1 MSRGG
6 RIRNRDAGPERTCIV
21 TRAAQPAV
29 GLIRFVVAPDGAVV
43 PDILEKLPGRGMWV
57 SADRAVIEKA
67 GKGQFARA
75 AKAQVTVPDNL
86 ADEVERQLARRIV
99 DLIALARKAGLAV
112 CGFDKVKAALG
123 GGMRVRVLLQ
133 ASDGSERQK
142 GKFWTPEGA
151 RYFDCLRAD
160 ELGLAFGRETVIHGA
175 LAAGGLS
182 DRVVEEAAR
191 LRGLRGKNGGEGAS
205 GKDKTQD
212 E

>member
-6 RIRNRDAGPERTCIV
+6 RTKQHDTGPERTCIV
-21 TRAAQPAV
+21 TRKAQPAS
-29 GLIRFVVAPDGAVV
+29 GLIRFVVGPDGSVV

-57 SADRAVIEKA
+57 TAERAIVDKA

-75 AKAQVTVPDNL
+75 AKAQVSVPEGLTDL
-86 ADEVERQLARRIV
+86 VEAQLARRVV
-99 DLIALARKAGLAV
+99 DLIALARKAGLAIA
-112 CGFDKVKAALG
+112 GFEKVKSALADHPI
-123 GGMRVRVLLQ
+123 RVLLQ

-151 RYFDCLRAD
+151 RYFDCLTAS

-182 DRVVEEAAR
+182 DRVVDEAAK
-191 LRGLRGKNGGEGAS
+191 LRGLRGNGGDPAP
-205 GKDKTQD
+205 GKEQTTD